1 LDRELDHIAEPTVS
15 STSFG
20 GVAGPASDGTVIG
33 SPRRWLRLEGATLV
47 VGSLLAYSATGQSW
61 WLVLLTLLVP
71 DLLMLGYLGGARL
84 GALSYNFAHSTPLPA
99 VMVALGWWQGQPVV
113 LALGLVWL
121 AHIGADRLMGYGLK
135 YDDNFQHSHLGWLGR
150 HRPEPALR
158 EHVEASSS

>member
-1 LDRELDHIAEPTVS
+1 VS

-20 GVAGPASDGTVIG
+20 GLAGPASDGTVIG

-47 VGSLLAYSATGQSW
+47 VASLLAYSATGQSW

-71 DLLMLGYLGGARL
+71 DLLMLGYLGGTRL

-99 VMVALGWWQGQPVV
+99 VMVALGWWQGQPVAM
-113 LALGLVWL
+113 ALGLVWL

-150 HRPEPALR
+150 HHPEPALR

>member
-1 LDRELDHIAEPTVS
+1 M
-15 STSFG
+15 STEASTG
-20 GVAGPASDGTVIG
+20 LSEGSRQHSPIGPRTR
-33 SPRRWLRLEGATLV
+33 PRRGADGELM
-47 VGSLLAYSATGQSW
+47 AYSATGQSW

-121 AHIGADRLMGYGLK
+121 THIGADRLMGYGLK
-135 YDDNFQHSHLGWLGR
+135 YDD
-150 HRPEPALR
+150 
-158 EHVEASSS
+158 